1 MGYSGQLLSK
11 QDYYARKG
19 IEQGSKSLPSGL
31 SQTLDSYE
39 TQLQAEAQRL
49 VASDRGDFASRQAT
63 RIESLGSINDS
74 LSRTPAQCVALLD
87 DSPLSVT
94 VSHTR
99 EQQRPVLVRLR
110 EDQLMREAELKAFR
124 ALNRITERASY
135 PESPALPYLWLVPI
149 ILFETVCNA
158 VFYENAQG
166 LLGGAVVAFAV
177 SFVNL
182 GIAFGLGVA
191 FRYKNLSA
199 PHKKATGWVALV
211 LASVVAI
218 YFNAIFSA
226 YRSEYQLLTDPS
238 DIVEAGEAFKRA
250 MSVAGQ
256 VFIGHLPSNDFMS
269 FILFF
274 IGLLLSLLAF
284 CKGYNSDDRYPRHSK
299 HDRLFMQA
307 SRAYDDAMEQVR
319 LKVTE
324 EIQRRLNGMA
334 SAKAPLDQGG
344 PRLDQLRN
352 SLSVDINALKESL
365 NQLQRDFA
373 LVLDTYRQQNVSV
386 RPVPPPDYFAQTP
399 DLIQPYLSVDVS
411 EFHSDLDKVEQ
422 RLNAH
427 RSTYLSQLNEVMRDL
442 DNEGRAQQG
451 PAMTAFAAD
460 ITQEA
465 QRNIDASK
473 LTMPVSATFGAH
485 A

>member
-11 QDYYARKG
+11 QEYYARKG

-49 VASDRGDFASRQAT
+49 VASDRGDFTSRQAT
-63 RIESLGSINDS
+63 RIESLGNINDA
-74 LSRTPAQCVALLD
+74 LSRTPAQCEALLD

-124 ALNRITERASY
+124 ALNNITKGASY
-135 PESPALPYLWLVPI
+135 PESPLLPYLWLLPA
-149 ILFETVCNA
+149 ILGETVINA
-158 VFYENAQG
+158 FFYENAQG
-166 LLGGAVVAFAV
+166 LLGGAVVAFTV

-182 GIAFGLGVA
+182 AIAFGLGVV
-191 FRYKNLSA
+191 FRDKNLSA
-199 PHKKATGWVALV
+199 PHKRVMGWAALV
-211 LASVVAI
+211 VASVVAI

-226 YRSEYQLLTDPS
+226 YRSGYQLLTDPT
-238 DIVEAGEAFKRA
+238 DIVEASVAFTRA
-250 MSVAGQ
+250 MTVAGE
-256 VFIGHLPSNDFMS
+256 VFIGQLPSNDFMS

-284 CKGYNSDDRYPRHSK
+284 RKGYTSDDRYPGHSA

-307 SRAYDDAMEQVR
+307 TRQYDDAMDRVR
-319 LKVTE
+319 LKVAE

-365 NQLQRDFA
+365 TQLQRDFT

-386 RPVPPPDYFAQTP
+386 RPVPPPDYFARTP
-399 DLIQPYLSVDVS
+399 DLIAPYLTVDVS
-411 EFHSDLDKVEQ
+411 EFHADLDRVEQ
-422 RLNAH
+422 RLNTH
-427 RSTYLSQLNEVMRDL
+427 RSTYLSQLNEAMRDL

-451 PAMTAFAAD
+451 PAMTEFAAD
-460 ITQEA
+460 ITHEA